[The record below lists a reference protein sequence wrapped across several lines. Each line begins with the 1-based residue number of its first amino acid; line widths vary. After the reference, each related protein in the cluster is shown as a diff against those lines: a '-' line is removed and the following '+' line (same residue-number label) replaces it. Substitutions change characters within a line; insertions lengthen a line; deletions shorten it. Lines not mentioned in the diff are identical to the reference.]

1 MNSLCVNCLLSD
13 ELKNVTK
20 VCLLKSIILMIVHV
34 SFISD
39 QWFVLVFIVNSMNWL
54 KSAQNVKGIL
64 ELKEEG
70 RWLITLF

>member
-54 KSAQNVKGIL
+54 KSVQNVKGIL